1 MGLIEVE
8 RALTKLGR
16 PVFTT
21 QEIAAVSGRSA
32 SAVVQT
38 LAQLERAGI
47 VSRIRR
53 GLWRDA
59 RREMSPFDVVP
70 FLAPN
75 KTLYVS
81 FTSALHLHGVIE
93 QIPQTITVATLSHAR
108 TVRTTVGTYRLH
120 QVCPELFDGFDWY
133 TPPNCWRASKGT
145 GSFLIAS
152 PAKALVDCLYIS
164 GRKRKSFAS
173 FPELD
178 LTRIDAREARQWIAR
193 IPSPRLQRHA
203 SDRLAE
209 LLE

>member
-1 MGLIEVE
+1 MGIIEVE
-8 RALTKLGR
+8 RALAKLGR

-21 QEIAAVSGRSA
+21 SEIAAMSGRTTS
-32 SAVVQT
+32 SVVQT
-38 LAQLERAGI
+38 LVQLERAGI
-47 VSRIRR
+47 VARLRR

-70 FLAPN
+70 FLAPD

-108 TVRTTVGTYRLH
+108 TVRTIVGTYRLH

-133 TPPNCWRASKGT
+133 KGR
-145 GSFLIAS
+145 GGFLIAQ
-152 PAKALVDCLYIS
+152 PAKALVDCLYLS

-178 LTRIDAREARQWIAR
+178 LARIDVEEARQWIAR
-193 IPSPRLQRHA
+193 IPSLRLRRHA
-203 SDRLAE
+203 SARLAK
-209 LLE
+209 LLA